1 MAPKTSTK
9 VAAISGPKPRHAV
22 KKKTQVQSASLAAL
36 QKTQNIQ
43 VKEYSAVNN
52 TDRAYGGHVNRGK
65 KFLGTVV
72 AEKMQRVEDV
82 CAEGIVSEELAKAF
96 DKPLW
101 KCDEFHSR
109 RTPCFKFRLLFYD
122 FRFFFFLFIQSE
134 SFTKSRECA
143 RRGVN
148 RKIARNHYFKS
159 TGGCTLLQQVK
170 GQHYVIDC
178 RLALSTRL

>member
-1 MAPKTSTK
+1 MSCAHIMAPKTSTK

-96 DKPLW
+96 DKPL
-101 KCDEFHSR
+101 
-109 RTPCFKFRLLFYD
+109 
-122 FRFFFFLFIQSE
+122 
-134 SFTKSRECA
+134 
-143 RRGVN
+143 
-148 RKIARNHYFKS
+148 NHYATMAIEMFMVQKCF
-159 TGGCTLLQQVK
+159 TEGLGKCTAMGIHGGFAA
-170 GQHYVIDC
+170 YRDNM
-178 RLALSTRL
+178 

>member
-1 MAPKTSTK
+1 MLFTSCAHIMAPKTSTK

-96 DKPLW
+96 DKPL
-101 KCDEFHSR
+101 
-109 RTPCFKFRLLFYD
+109 
-122 FRFFFFLFIQSE
+122 
-134 SFTKSRECA
+134 
-143 RRGVN
+143 
-148 RKIARNHYFKS
+148 NHYATMAIEMFMVQKCF
-159 TGGCTLLQQVK
+159 TEGLGKCTAMGIHGGFAA
-170 GQHYVIDC
+170 YRDNM
-178 RLALSTRL
+178 